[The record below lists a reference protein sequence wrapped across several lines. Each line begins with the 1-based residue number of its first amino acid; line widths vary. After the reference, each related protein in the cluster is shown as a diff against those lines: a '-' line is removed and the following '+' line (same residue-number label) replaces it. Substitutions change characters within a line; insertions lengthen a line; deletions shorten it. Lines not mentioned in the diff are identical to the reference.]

1 MINKFDMMQDIER
14 ILVTEEDIHKRIR
27 EENAKRSIPPEKPV
41 TEVVAALIWDGD
53 RFLACQRPES
63 KARGGLW
70 EFVGG
75 KVEPGETKR
84 QALIRECREELGITV
99 SVGEAFLELTHS
111 YPDLTIQLTVFHAS
125 IAEGTPRLLEHQAMR
140 WVTAKEAETMP
151 FCPADR
157 EIIERLKRI

>member
-1 MINKFDMMQDIER
+1 MPPAFHKGNLRMKRER
-14 ILVTEEDIHKRIR
+14 VETCG
-27 EENAKRSIPPEKPV
+27 EKAAPI
-41 TEVVAALIWDGD
+41 EVVAALIWDKG

-75 KVEPGETKR
+75 KVEPGESKP
-84 QALIRECREELGITV
+84 QALIRECREELDITV
-99 SVGEAFLELTHS
+99 SVGEPFLELTHR

>member
-1 MINKFDMMQDIER
+1 MMPPAFHKGNLRMKRER
-14 ILVTEEDIHKRIR
+14 VETCG
-27 EENAKRSIPPEKPV
+27 EKAAPI
-41 TEVVAALIWDGD
+41 EVVAALIWDKG

-84 QALIRECREELGITV
+84 QALIRECREELDVTIAA
-99 SVGEAFLELTHS
+99 GEVFLELTHS
-111 YPDLTIQLTVFHAS
+111 YPDLTIHLTVFHAS
-125 IAEGTPRLLEHQAMR
+125 IAEGPPRLLEHQAMR
-140 WVTAKEAETMP
+140 WVTAKEAETMS
-151 FCPADR
+151 FCPADQ

>member
-1 MINKFDMMQDIER
+1 MPPPA
-14 ILVTEEDIHKRIR
+14 LHKRNLR
-27 EENAKRSIPPEKPV
+27 MKKERVETCGEKGAPIA
-41 TEVVAALIWDGD
+41 VVAALIWDKD

-75 KVEPGETKR
+75 KVEPGESKP
-84 QALIRECREELGITV
+84 QALIRECREELGMTV
-99 SVGEAFLELTHS
+99 SVGEPFLELTHS
-111 YPDLTIQLTVFHAS
+111 YPDLTIHLTVFHAS

-140 WVTAKEAETMP
+140 WVTAKEAETMS
-151 FCPADR
+151 FCPADQ

>member
-1 MINKFDMMQDIER
+1 MPPAF
-14 ILVTEEDIHKRIR
+14 HKRNLRMKR
-27 EENAKRSIPPEKPV
+27 ERVETCGEKAAPI
-41 TEVVAALIWDGD
+41 EVVAALIWDKG

-75 KVEPGETKR
+75 KVELGETKR

-111 YPDLTIQLTVFHAS
+111 YPDLTIHLTVFHAS
-125 IAEGTPRLLEHQAMR
+125 IAEGTPWLLEHQAMC
-140 WVTAKEAETMP
+140 WVTAKEAETMS
-151 FCPADR
+151 FCPADQ